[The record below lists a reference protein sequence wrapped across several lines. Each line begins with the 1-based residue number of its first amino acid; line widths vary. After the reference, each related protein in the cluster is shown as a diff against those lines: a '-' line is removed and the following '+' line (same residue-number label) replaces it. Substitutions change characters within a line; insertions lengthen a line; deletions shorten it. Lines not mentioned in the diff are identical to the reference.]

1 MTDIAAAANPLA
13 GSRRVVVK
21 IGSALL
27 VDVKNAVLR
36 EAWLESV
43 CKDIVRLRRS
53 GMEVVVVS
61 SGAIALARATLG
73 LVGRRLRLD
82 EKQAAASVGQIRLA
96 QAWSGALKQH
106 DIVAAQLLLTPDDT
120 EIRARHLNARAT
132 IQTLLALGC
141 VPVINENDAVATT
154 EMRFGDNDRLAARVA
169 QMIDA
174 DGVVLLS
181 DIDGLYTAD
190 PRLDPRAE
198 HIGLV
203 ERLTDDVMKMGGA
216 PPPGYSS
223 GGMHTKL
230 LAARIATAAGAW
242 MAIAQ
247 GQGDRPLGR
256 LLDGERCTW
265 FRPAEEKN
273 SARKRWIASGL
284 HSRGRLVVDQGACEA
299 LRQGASLLPAGL
311 KSVEGDFV
319 RGDLVAIVNE
329 EGYECGRGLVEYDAR
344 EIARLAGH
352 RSDEMDAILGYRG
365 QACLIHRDDLVMSSV
380 RG

>member
-1 MTDIAAAANPLA
+1 MTEAATAANPLA
-13 GSRRVVVK
+13 GARRVVVK

-27 VDVKNAVLR
+27 VDVKNVVLR
-36 EAWLESV
+36 EAWLASV
-43 CKDIVRLRRS
+43 CKDIARLRAA
-53 GMEVVVVS
+53 GTEVVVVS
-61 SGAIALARATLG
+61 SGAIALARASLG

-96 QAWSGALKQH
+96 QAWSSALGQH

-132 IQTLLALGC
+132 IQTLLALAC

-154 EMRFGDNDRLAARVA
+154 EIRFGDNDRLAARVA

-190 PRLDPRAE
+190 PRLDPQAE

-203 ERLTDDVMKMGGA
+203 EHLTDDIIKMGGA

-247 GQGDRPLGR
+247 GQGERPLAR

-265 FRPAEEKN
+265 FRPAEERN
-273 SARKRWIASGL
+273 SARKRWIASSL
-284 HSRGRLVVDQGACEA
+284 HSRGRLIVDQGACDA
-299 LRQGASLLPAGL
+299 LLHGASLLPAGL
-311 KSVEGDFV
+311 MGVEGQFV

-329 EGYECGRGLVEYDAR
+329 HGHECARGLVEYDAR
-344 EIARLAGH
+344 EISLLAGH
-352 RSDEMDAILGYRG
+352 HSDEMEDILGYRG
-365 QACLIHRDDLVMSSV
+365 QACLIHRDDLVMSPIK
-380 RG
+380 G